1 MQRFM
6 KLKMVAW
13 SMSYWYSGNVIL
25 SMNMYGYFSGL
36 AYFSDLVMNEIPAY
50 SGKREVPNSWIDS
63 CNKVGGDAF
72 LSIPERFKSS
82 R

>member
-1 MQRFM
+1 
-6 KLKMVAW
+6 
-13 SMSYWYSGNVIL
+13 
-25 SMNMYGYFSGL
+25 MNGYFSSL
-36 AYFSDLVMNEIPAY
+36 AYFRDLVMNEIPAY
-50 SGKREVPNSWIDS
+50 SGKREVPDSWIDS